1 MWKAVVSP
9 DAISISKE
17 AVVQKPRKS
26 FETSLR
32 NEDGPVNQEDNDDDN
47 KEVEKLTEEEE
58 EGVLGVLV
66 VKVHLDRSVSAE
78 KHCYIGQIK

>member
-1 MWKAVVSP
+1 MEGC
-9 DAISISKE
+9 SIARRHTHTQGSCSSGTLNKF
-17 AVVQKPRKS
+17 QS
-26 FETSLR
+26 FLR
-32 NEDGPVNQEDNDDDN
+32 NKHQPVDQEDNDDDN